1 MAFGEKLYHVWSQSR
16 LPSSMSICLLA
27 EATKKEHTKAES
39 DLEMSKRGGWEPD
52 EILFIKRG
60 FATIS
65 YWGGWN

>member
-1 MAFGEKLYHVWSQSR
+1 
-16 LPSSMSICLLA
+16 MSICLLA
-27 EATKKEHTKAES
+27 EARSTRKLKS
-39 DLEMSKRGGWEPD
+39 DLKGGDEKEPD